1 MSPRPTPLLLTAV
14 LAMATLP
21 LLPAHAAPL
30 APADRVATERGTIS
44 VETLTDELV
53 HPWAVEDMGNGGYLV
68 TERPGRLRVFRD
80 GALSAPVEGV
90 PDVWDN
96 GQGGLLDVAL
106 ASDFGESRVIFL
118 SYSKP
123 GENGAGTAILKA
135 RLSED
140 ETRLEDASDI
150 FVMNRFTN
158 AGQHFGS
165 RIAVA
170 DDGTLFFT
178 IGERGNGDR
187 AQDASDHAG
196 SVLRINTDGSI
207 PADNPHPDGAD
218 GWQPE
223 IWSIGH
229 RNPQGLDIDPK
240 TGTLYEVEHGAKG
253 GDEVNLPQAGK
264 NYGWPKISYGRHY
277 SGGKIGLGTAA
288 EGFEQPLHYWDPSI
302 APGGMVVYRGDEFP
316 DWDGDLLVTALKFK
330 LLVRLDIDPETG
342 NVTGEERLLEN
353 RYGRMRDIQVAS
365 DGSLLIVTDED
376 NGRLLRLTRGEV
388 GVD

>member
-1 MSPRPTPLLLTAV
+1 MFCRPTLLRYTAIV
-14 LAMATLP
+14 ALATLP
-21 LLPAHAAPL
+21 ASAVIAAPL
-30 APADRVATERGTIS
+30 APADRVATERGTIA

-53 HPWAVEDMGNGGYLV
+53 HPWAVEDMGDGGLLV
-68 TERPGRLRVFRD
+68 TERPGRLRIFRD
-80 GALSAPVEGV
+80 GQLSEPVAGV

-96 GQGGLLDVAL
+96 GQGGLLDIAL
-106 ASDFGESRVIFL
+106 AADFDQSRTLFL

-123 GENGAGTAILKA
+123 GEGGAGTAILKA

-140 ETRLEDASDI
+140 ETRLEDATDI
-150 FVMNRFTN
+150 FVMNRFTS
-158 AGQHFGS
+158 AGHHFGS
-165 RIAVA
+165 RIVVA

-178 IGERGNGDR
+178 IGERGDGER

-196 SVLRINTDGSI
+196 SVLRINADGSV

-229 RNPQGLDIDPK
+229 RNPQGLDIDPA

-253 GDEVNLPQAGK
+253 GDEVNIPQPGK

-277 SGGKIGLGTAA
+277 SGAKIGLGTSA
-288 EGFEQPLHYWDPSI
+288 ESYEQPLHYWDPSI

-316 DWDGDLLVTALKFK
+316 EWDGDLLVTALKFK
-330 LLVRLDIDPETG
+330 LLVRLDVDPETG

-353 RYGRMRDIQVAS
+353 RYGRMRDIQIAS

-376 NGRLLRLTRGEV
+376 NGRLLRLTRGDV

>member
-1 MSPRPTPLLLTAV
+1 MLARPNLLRSAAFVALIALPSPAAAAV
-14 LAMATLP
+14 VP
-21 LLPAHAAPL
+21 Q
-30 APADRVATERGTIS
+30 ADRVVTEDGAID
-44 VETLTDELV
+44 VQILTDDLV
-53 HPWAVEDMGNGGYLV
+53 HPWAVEDMGDGGLLV

-80 GALSAPVEGV
+80 GRLSEPVAGV
-90 PDVWDN
+90 PEVATR

-106 ASDFGESRVIFL
+106 ASDFAESRTLFL

-123 GENGAGTAILKA
+123 GPKGAGTAILKA

-140 ETRLEDASDI
+140 ETRLENAADI
-150 FVMNRFTN
+150 FVMDRFT
-158 AGQHFGS
+158 GTRRHFGS

-178 IGERGNGDR
+178 IGDRGQGER
-187 AQDASDHAG
+187 AQDPSDHAG
-196 SVLRINTDGSI
+196 SVLRINTDGSV
-207 PADNPHPDGAD
+207 PRDNPHPDGSA

-229 RNPQGLDIDPK
+229 RNPQGLDIDPE

-253 GDEVNLPQAGK
+253 GDEVNIPEAGK
-264 NYGWPKISYGRHY
+264 NYGWPEISYGVHY
-277 SGGKIGLGTAA
+277 SGAEIGQGTAA
-288 EGFEQPLHYWDPSI
+288 EGYEQPLHYWDPSI
-302 APGGMVVYRGDEFP
+302 APGGMVIYRGDEFP
-316 DWDGDLLVTALKFK
+316 EWDGDLLVTALKFK

-353 RYGRMRDIQVAS
+353 RYGRLRDIQVAS

-376 NGRLLRLTRGEV
+376 EGRLLRLTRSDQET
-388 GVD
+388 D